1 MTSLIA
7 ALSLSF
13 LAAPITPGISD
24 APVPLNLDADPALE
38 RLLYHQR
45 SSDAAFQA
53 QVRERCN
60 GTRRTWRLS
69 PYENKFNVIEAIE
82 ADGTTPQ
89 PEVFF
94 YATGLRE
101 AVTDRLVE
109 LVRFDQAEGTCAR
122 PRVLFRY
129 RPRPARHGRGTTVVA
144 TRVTDVDP
152 GRAGLEI
159 RLKLAVFDH
168 AGGEARVVRRV
179 TRTYG
184 YDAGADRY
192 VLVRTDR

>member
-1 MTSLIA
+1 MISLIA

-13 LAAPITPGISD
+13 LAAPITPGVSD

-45 SSDAAFQA
+45 SSDFAFQA
-53 QVRERCN
+53 QVRDRCDD
-60 GTRRTWRLS
+60 TRRTWRLS
-69 PYENKFNVIEAIE
+69 PYENKFNAIEAIE

-94 YATGLRE
+94 YATGLHE
-101 AVTDRLVE
+101 ALTDRLVK
-109 LVRFDQAEGTCAR
+109 LVRFDQADGACAR

-129 RPRPARHGRGTTVVA
+129 HPRPARNGRGTSVIA

-152 GRAGLEI
+152 SRPGLEI
-159 RLKLAVFDH
+159 RLKLGTFARVN
-168 AGGEARVVRRV
+168 GEAHLVRRV
-179 TRTYG
+179 TRVYG
-184 YDAGADRY
+184 YAPGADRY
-192 VLVRTDR
+192 TRIRTDC